1 MMFSIV
7 NSTLCPQSGPIYRVM
22 QILLLVSICC
32 LATARAQS
40 VTASLGGT
48 VVDENGAVVP
58 GSKVAVISIAK
69 GFQRTTTTKDD
80 GTFYVPLLPPGNYT
94 VKAEHD
100 GFTTAELRDV
110 VLNVNDQVTIEIK
123 LKVGS
128 IAGETVTVIDQAS
141 IINESPAVC
150 TTIDRQFVSNLPLNG
165 RSFQSL
171 IALTPG
177 VNLTKASFSEAGQ
190 FSVNGQRANA
200 NYFTVDGVSANVG
213 VSPGFN
219 IGQGG
224 AGSLPALAAS
234 GGTNNLVSVDA
245 LEEFKVL
252 TSSYAPEFGRTPGG
266 QIQIVTRSGS
276 NDFHGSLFDYIRN
289 DVLDANDWFAN
300 ANRLPKPALRQCR
313 G

>member
-1 MMFSIV
+1 MFSIV